1 MFQAVLNEELIG
13 KNHNIFRHPSTKDSF
28 FEELWGTITKG
39 DIWKGEHLNLKKD
52 GTEFWVENSITP
64 NFDDKKEIEYW
75 ETRMAGTFTLEFYG
89 EKCNKNHIDF
99 INLIRCQESIEA
111 QNKYE
116 IVLFDPRNTNNL
128 KQFTNS
134 KTFDRYEVEVVI
146 QYFIRSAIDR
156 KRIDTADINYLI
168 ELYQMGI

>member
-1 MFQAVLNEELIG
+1 MIYKTQNDVLLALFEVVKAMLNYDEKLIMIGRNNATQDTFSKNYIVLDTLGASAQSKPKRHFDHVNE
-13 KNHNIFRHPSTKDSF
+13 R
-28 FEELWGTITKG
+28 
-39 DIWKGEHLNLKKD
+39 
-52 GTEFWVENSITP
+52 
-64 NFDDKKEIEYW
+64 EYW

-89 EKCNKNHIDF
+89 KDCNQNHINF

-134 KTFDRYEVEVVI
+134 KTYDRYEVEVVI
-146 QYFIRSAIDR
+146 QYFIRSVVDR

-168 ELYQMGI
+168 ER

>member
-1 MFQAVLNEELIG
+1 MPIYETENDVLVSLFEVVKAMLNYDEDLIMIG
-13 KNHNIFRHPSTKDSF
+13 RDNATQDTFSKNYIVLDYLASAPQSKPKRY
-28 FEELWGTITKG
+28 
-39 DIWKGEHLNLKKD
+39 
-52 GTEFWVENSITP
+52 
-64 NFDDKKEIEYW
+64 FDDKKEIEYW

-168 ELYQMGI
+168 ER